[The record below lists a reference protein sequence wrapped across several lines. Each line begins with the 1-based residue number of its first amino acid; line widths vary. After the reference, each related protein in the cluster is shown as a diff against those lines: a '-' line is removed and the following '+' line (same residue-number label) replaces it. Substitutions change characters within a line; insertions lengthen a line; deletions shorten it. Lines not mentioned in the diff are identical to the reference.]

1 MATEFAKKNECSPN
15 SLYGPLVQTIFLG
28 ASVQSFSAS
37 AGWNEQGSS
46 LTVELAEDPCIGPKV
61 WYDNGVRRSGDI
73 ADPGFVYPTPGVPV
87 YFRIEDFE
95 FAGLVQDWTQKNDA
109 NGNPLFSVS
118 ISDPRLILDN
128 TQIIVNDYPGDTENV
143 YNLINAYGFIET
155 LSKGQICTS
164 ANTCPSSKRFGGT
177 SEQNTL
183 SLIANERGMLWKD
196 IKAAIHSLCSN
207 PIAPGPSCDQKYLK
221 DNRLIYVGS
230 SSSTYG
236 RLASNGFDNL
246 GNLKSDYLIDLSEI
260 PISPNY
266 YRISG
271 PTISMSELISQVCS
285 DAGCDYYIELQPTFS
300 AGLKKIIK
308 VRTVSRANPPASNAL
323 DTFILNRQLAYPQAE
338 GGIISFTKGKE
349 VRNENTSIFIMGG
362 KKLQPYQLTSE
373 SGIQG
378 DSPIQP
384 FWGVNSDNRL
394 LKAEIHPSGYYRVEL
409 EFDKLNKSLN
419 SPIGSGT
426 PATAWVTEPEIRA
439 ALMDYSSFKS
449 MTATMSGDLG
459 GELGEHLSTI
469 GNKPERDNAANLEAA
484 KGNVPVGDIV
494 IPRPQD
500 DNKDRGFE
508 ENTAKDSDLIYD
520 FVKSYAQDYYGKQ
533 FLVNSDGIP
542 VCYKLDSASAFGSGV
557 PPTYRFTH
565 DTSNQAWVLDGTS
578 QVLGLAHNSPATD
591 FFRDEQGLYQPILR
605 FPLLSGLLLGSGT
618 YATGDPSYIGDQD
631 YITNGT
637 GTGIS
642 DPSIWV
648 KAQIN
653 DKWVLG
659 NNLDPSGDSIYFNI
673 TIPAPFTQVSAY
685 LPAFDALAFKENLN
699 AAATLTDIPTGLNQG
714 VEKGSFV
721 DGLFPSAALPDSAF
735 CCVQNNLEVYGPF
748 GVAGA
753 PGSVSLENDD
763 GLVPWEYGS
772 DQIMEQAALQKVQDA
787 ATQMRQSE
795 RGSVTLAGFPE
806 IPLGAELNYSAGLQ
820 DYIETRNATLEPV
833 TDGRSFVK
841 VVKSGWTGSG
851 GPNLTNVNVSVG
863 AGGFTTSYQFSTYTP
878 QFGKFSKGNAE
889 RLKRIGQTRLQN
901 MRNVRAKRL
910 EKSSFSFD
918 RTKQFLEDKIGRT
931 AKAPKSAHHTLI
943 GRITNSG
950 RVEINSQN
958 IQELNVAIPTDSG
971 YAKTAI
977 MSWDGIIR
985 PVSKSGDGGLPR
997 FISYQTGECNSF
1009 KTSSTQPPSQ
1019 DYTPLSVTQA
1029 FLDPLSNP
1037 NSVLLTER
1045 SDAASSGH
1053 DFEILARKEDQG
1065 ISGWSVQK
1073 NDDYTDDYRFM
1084 ALRGPLMIQG
1094 WGYDTNSKPIPNSVD
1109 VVSNI
1114 TGNGQYE
1121 SQGLTDKF
1129 LDGFLQQPETWPVAP
1144 LDLRLDR
1151 KRGVWTVA
1159 QQPRPVHVNITGCLG
1174 TGSVSAV
1181 ATATNLAE
1189 TYDADGNAVSDQ
1201 ISITWPWGISNPT
1214 GIGKVPVYYDDND
1227 CKNYVFP
1234 INRFDAAYIAFGDP
1248 ESQKNTIY
1256 DTKSIVFSGFEVI
1269 ETIEDCQNSLLVKPS
1284 GSGDAV
1290 FLCVSGLNTCPE
1302 DFGGYLKQSVNGCLA
1317 FGSGLFITGYNVTN
1331 LRVDTNLIASGTE
1344 YIQDGCSFTNVEGTV
1359 EKRFTKLGFAG
1370 NLSTTVDIDNDCA
1383 VIVSG
1388 FQQPISITNSG
1399 VCGDAEQNTVFSSLI
1414 IGTGLRYVDRDAII
1428 PCEVE
1433 LRSNIKALGTV
1444 YTRSEVIGC
1453 TWQKEGNPSFDTL
1466 FENLNFVGNISV
1478 TGDDCD
1484 VYVSGFQQ
1492 PLAMINS
1499 GVCGRDNEFLDGGV
1513 PDTYW
1518 DILVARTGLKWHY
1531 EGEGEH
1537 GCTGILDVILQ
1548 TSGAPWIRTYG
1559 EDCSLTD
1566 GDPTSNVFE
1575 RIAFTGN
1582 LSHTVNGCTT
1592 IVSGFNNI
1600 VVSGQTWSIDYNDC
1614 NAYVAS
1620 APLGNG
1626 GILDKIIFTGE
1637 LSTSFGSNC
1646 EVIVSGFHQPNIII
1660 DTGTCGDEELDTY
1673 NADTFIFGT
1682 GLDVVEK
1689 EVDGKCA
1696 MLINH
1701 NLTISGYDLVTNPLD
1716 PCGDRVDGAKT
1727 ETTAWEKIAFTG
1739 NISVSTGLNPCDIF
1753 VSGFQNNI
1761 PITGEKWTRDGGSGG
1776 DDDYQCYWSQTGY
1789 NVQTNFDSIATAGFI
1804 SLITGVG
1811 CEVYLSGVEQP
1822 FRFIESGTCGS
1833 TVIET
1838 YNSKGLIFGSGLKAS
1853 MITDSNCSGIV
1864 EVDIKAQGLQWGRIS
1879 SPPTS
1884 CGWQPT
1890 VTSIERRFENLIFE
1904 GNLSVTGSTNGCN
1917 IHISG
1922 VQPSIKVQGLAEC
1935 PSISAFAESD
1945 ISKIRFG
1952 TGLQLTAGVDAC
1964 DDGPRVDV
1972 KLIADGFDRRGGT
1985 PTAVT
1990 QRFTKINFGENL
2002 GIESNGTCEITVTGI
2017 QTNLTLSGIASCNNS
2032 NYLKETI
2039 STLKIG
2045 RGLKAE
2051 NTNEVRLD
2059 LWFKGNEYTDSCT
2072 KGAGLESNTVTGIEF
2087 RDIALSENVSD
2098 CSLIVSGLKTV
2109 QLAGVD
2115 DSGSGCGTVVAPFDA
2130 KRLIFG
2136 TGLELVD
2143 NGCSGVV
2150 NSTLKVSGKD
2160 STLVTI
2166 TDQPVTSFNFLSDT
2180 PTRTPIYVNTDGCE
2194 ITVSGGP
2201 ARILVSGITS
2211 CGQAGNAY
2219 YSALKENLEF
2229 GKGLFVTDGTEPES
2243 AKIES
2248 VFYVAG
2254 DTDNGCGTTTAA
2266 ASVTGLVFGSGLELT
2281 SGTCS
2286 GVVRTNLIAVGTDKS
2301 GGGSALVQKRF
2312 TKLKFH
2318 ADDFSPFSIQ
2328 EDSGDNCQVIV
2339 SGVPVMVTSGLL
2351 ACGRAAVP
2359 FQISR
2364 GIGFG
2369 TGLQLNSDSQVNA
2382 VHKVQ
2387 GTDRG
2392 GGSFTTQVFET
2403 LTFGSGLSS
2412 VNKSNCEVQI
2422 NIDSAPV
2429 CISGLDTCGGSAVA
2443 ESTYECIG
2451 IGTGLKITN
2460 NGASAL
2466 IESNIQAEGTDKRN
2480 GGSSAIAL
2488 QQFESLNFIGGISVH
2503 EGSECEL
2510 FISGIEGISI
2520 IGDAACERSA
2530 VAEFKANTF
2539 EFGTGLQVVQD
2550 SNKVLVDS
2558 VINAAGDGFPAAV
2571 FENIV
2576 FEGGLSVSGD
2586 GCNVHVSGLDFIFSG
2601 INTCPKDGDGYLKE
2615 SIQQISIGSGL
2626 IATNDASVGRIDL
2639 NLTASGLTYPVLE
2652 AYPCD
2657 TNAVQLDRTNFTSL
2671 NFVGNLSVE
2680 ADPANDCRL
2689 LVSGIP
2695 SIFSGIGVCMRDVVA
2710 PFDACLLAVGTGLQL
2725 SERDGKA
2732 ILNSTLTIQQ
2742 PADTST
2748 CYDTIADPTAFET
2761 ISISGFGANVSDCG
2775 LTLTHKQNIKKTEE
2789 ASCYFN
2795 VDGNSTFAETP
2806 FKVLDFGE
2814 GILAEVDG
2822 CVATIK
2828 AGMAGYANG
2837 GSCEAFDG
2845 STPVTSLVTAVGAGY
2860 GIFAEIDNSA
2870 GCNAITFSQPLSLC
2884 STNLVGQSI
2893 TKSADAPYPDTT
2905 CSIIDCTDGTWNAG
2919 NGPFEERRPPKAWNQ
2934 IVAGPGVG
2942 ITAGCSGEQGGL
2954 NGDCT
2959 TIFYSNHILN
2969 GKTCDDQDVLVI
2981 QQFDWN
2987 YDCDFELTQSA
2998 ATPSAQF
3005 DGADWTQS
3013 TIIKLSETNGGT
3025 NCWQGTIVTGCVSDG
3040 GYVTS
3045 CLTATIAG
3053 TASCNGKYWLKDIP
3067 AQWINGTDCNSTCQN
3082 PE

>member
-1 MATEFAKKNECSPN
+1 MQTKCETAKK
-15 SLYGPLVQTIFLG
+15 
-28 ASVQSFSAS
+28 
-37 AGWNEQGSS
+37 
-46 LTVELAEDPCIGPKV
+46 
-61 WYDNGVRRSGDI
+61 
-73 ADPGFVYPTPGVPV
+73 
-87 YFRIEDFE
+87 
-95 FAGLVQDWTQKNDA
+95 FAGT
-109 NGNPLFSVS
+109 
-118 ISDPRLILDN
+118 SD
-128 TQIIVNDYPGDTENV
+128 E
-143 YNLINAYGFIET
+143 
-155 LSKGQICTS
+155 
-164 ANTCPSSKRFGGT
+164 
-177 SEQNTL
+177 NTL

-196 IKAAIHSLCSN
+196 VRAAIHALSSN
-207 PIAPGPSCDQKYLK
+207 PIAPGPNCDQQYLK
-221 DNRLIYVGS
+221 DNRLVYLGS
-230 SSSTYG
+230 PLSSYG
-236 RLASNGFDNL
+236 RLSNDGIDANGSF
-246 GNLKSDYLIDLSEI
+246 KSEYLIDLSDI
-260 PISPNY
+260 PLSPDY

-308 VRTVSRANPPASNAL
+308 VRTVSRASAPAANAL
-323 DTFILNRQLAYPQAE
+323 DTFIYNRRLSYPE
-338 GGIISFTKGKE
+338 SYGGIISYTKGRE
-349 VRNENTSIFIMGG
+349 VRNENTSIFVMGG
-362 KKLQPYQLTSE
+362 KKLQPYQILSE

-378 DSPIQP
+378 DAPIQP
-384 FWGVNSDNRL
+384 FWGVNSDNAL
-394 LKAEIHPSGYYRVEL
+394 LQAEIHPSGYYRVEL
-409 EFDKLNKSLN
+409 EFAKLNKTIAT
-419 SPIGSGT
+419 PIGTGSN
-426 PATAWVTEPEIRA
+426 AKAWVTEPELRA
-439 ALMDYSSFKS
+439 ALMDYGSFKS
-449 MTATMSGDLG
+449 MTSVMGGNLG
-459 GELGEHLSTI
+459 GELGDHLSGI
-469 GNKPERDNAANLEAA
+469 GIKPERNNENIAAAA
-484 KGNVPVGDIV
+484 RGDIPAGDLV
-494 IPRPQD
+494 IPGNEI
-500 DNKDRGFE
+500 DNGDRSVSGDP
-508 ENTAKDSDLIYD
+508 TKDSDLIYD

-533 FLVNSDGIP
+533 FLVNSDLIP
-542 VCYKLDSASAFGSGV
+542 VCYKLDQESQA
-557 PPTYRFTH
+557 YRFTH
-565 DTSNQAWVLDGTS
+565 DTSNQAWVLDGTNE
-578 QVLGLAHNSPATD
+578 VIGLAHNSPATD

-605 FPLLSGLLLGSGT
+605 FPLVDGLLLGSGS
-618 YATGDPSYIGDQD
+618 YGTGDPSYIGDQD

-637 GTGIS
+637 GTGVA
-642 DPSIWV
+642 DPSVWV
-648 KAQIN
+648 KASIN

-659 NNLDPSGDSIYFNI
+659 NNLNPSGNSIYFNI
-673 TIPAPFTQVSAY
+673 TIPAPLTSTSPF
-685 LPAFDALAFKENLN
+685 LPSFN
-699 AAATLTDIPTGLNQG
+699 AAEVKNNLEAAGNEGPLVFNGMI
-714 VEKGSFV
+714 EKGLLV
-721 DGLFPSAALPDSAF
+721 DGIFPAAALPDSAL
-735 CCVQNNLEVYGPF
+735 CCVKNNLEVYGPY
-748 GVAGA
+748 GKAGA

-772 DQIMEQAALQKVQDA
+772 DQIMEEAALEKIADA
-787 ATQMRQSE
+787 STDARSSE
-795 RGSVTLAGFPE
+795 RGSVTLAGFPDV
-806 IPLGAELNYSAGLQ
+806 PLGSELNYTASSQ
-820 DYIETRNATLEPV
+820 DFIETRIASIQPV

-841 VVKSGWTGSG
+841 LSKTSWNGSS
-851 GPNLTNVNVSVG
+851 GPNLTNINVSVG
-863 AGGFTTSYQFSTYTP
+863 QGGFTTSYQFSTYTP
-878 QFGKFSKGNAE
+878 QFGRFSKGNAE

-918 RTKQFLEDKIGRT
+918 ATKQYIEDKIGRT
-931 AKAPKSAHHTLI
+931 AKAPKSAHHALI

-950 RVEINSQN
+950 RVEVNSQN
-958 IQELNVAIPTDSG
+958 LQELNVAIPTDSG

-985 PVSKSGDGGLPR
+985 PVSKGGDGLLPR
-997 FISYQTGECNSF
+997 FISYETGECNNF
-1009 KTSSTQPPSQ
+1009 KTSSTQPPTQ
-1019 DYTPLSVTQA
+1019 DYVPLSVTQA

-1037 NSVLLTER
+1037 NSDLLTER
-1045 SDAASSGH
+1045 SNTPGGGH
-1053 DFEILARKEDQG
+1053 DFEILARTEDQG
-1065 ISGWSVQK
+1065 ISGWSVQA
-1073 NDDYTDDYRFM
+1073 NDEYKEDYRFM

-1094 WGYDTNSKPIPNSVD
+1094 WGYDTNSKPIPNAADSLD
-1109 VVSNI
+1109 SI
-1114 TGNGQYE
+1114 TG
-1121 SQGLTDKF
+1121 QGEFTSTSLQDKF
-1129 LDGFLQQPETWPVAP
+1129 LDNFLQEPKSWPVAP

-1151 KRGVWTVA
+1151 KRGVWTIA
-1159 QQPRPVHVNITGCLG
+1159 QQPRPVHVNITGCIG
-1174 TGSVSAV
+1174 TGTAQAS
-1181 ATATNLAE
+1181 ATNLAE
-1189 TYDADGNAVSDQ
+1189 TYDADGNAVSDNMQ
-1201 ISITWPWGISNPT
+1201 VTWPWDISNPT
-1214 GIGKVPVYYDDND
+1214 GIGKVPIYYDDND

-1234 INRFDAAYIAFGDP
+1234 INRFDAAYIAFGQA
-1248 ESQKNTIY
+1248 ESTKTTIY

-1269 ETIEDCQNSLLVKPS
+1269 ETIEDCQNSLLIKPS
-1284 GSGDAV
+1284 GSDTS

-1302 DFGGYLKQSVNGCLA
+1302 DGGGYFKQNLLGCLA
-1317 FGSGLFITGYNVTN
+1317 FGSGLNVQTYDTTN
-1331 LRVDTNLIASGTE
+1331 MRVDTNLIATGTE
-1344 YIQDGCSFTNVEGTV
+1344 YIKDGCFFTDVEGGV
-1359 EKRFTKLGFAG
+1359 GKAFTKLEFAG
-1370 NLSTTVDIDNDCA
+1370 NLSTTVDTDNDCA

-1399 VCGDAEQNTVFSSLI
+1399 VCGDTDETTSFSSLI
-1414 IGTGLRYVDRDAII
+1414 IGTGLRYVDRDAITD
-1428 PCEVE
+1428 CEVE
-1433 LRSNIKALGTV
+1433 LRSNIKALGSV
-1444 YTRSEVIGC
+1444 HTRSPVIDC
-1453 TWQKEGNPSFDTL
+1453 LWNSFGNPTFNTL

-1492 PLAMINS
+1492 PLAMGNS
-1499 GVCGRDNEFLDGGV
+1499 GVCGRGNEFLGLGGV

-1518 DILVARTGLKWHY
+1518 DILVARTGLKWNY
-1531 EGEGEH
+1531 GGQGQY

-1548 TSGAPWIRTYG
+1548 TSGSPWTRTYG
-1559 EDCSLTD
+1559 EECSLTA
-1566 GDPTSNVFE
+1566 GTPASNVFE

-1582 LSHTVNGCTT
+1582 LSHTIDGCTT

-1600 VVSGQTWSIDYNDC
+1600 LVSGQTWSPDYNNC
-1614 NAYVAS
+1614 NPYVAIS
-1620 APLGNG
+1620 PLGNR

-1646 EVIVSGFHQPNIII
+1646 EVIVSGFHQPNLII
-1660 DTGTCGDEELDTY
+1660 DTGTCGDILQETW

-1682 GLDVVEK
+1682 GLDVVQK

-1696 MLINH
+1696 VLINH
-1701 NLTISGYDLVTNPLD
+1701 NLTISGYELVTNPLD

-1761 PITGEKWTRDGGSGG
+1761 PISGEKWTRDGGSPS
-1776 DDDYQCYWSQTGY
+1776 DEDYQCYWSATGY
-1789 NVQTNFDSIATAGFI
+1789 NIESSFNSIMTTGFI
-1804 SLITGVG
+1804 SLTTGAN
-1811 CEVYLSGVEQP
+1811 CQVYLSGVEQP

-1833 TVIET
+1833 SVLEV
-1838 YNSKGLIFGSGLKAS
+1838 YNSKGLMFGSGLKAS
-1853 MITDSNCSGIV
+1853 MIDESNCSGII
-1864 EVDIKAQGLQWGRIS
+1864 EVDIKAQGLQWERIT
-1879 SPPTS
+1879 SPTTS
-1884 CGWQPT
+1884 CGWEPT
-1890 VTSIERRFENLIFE
+1890 LTSTDRRFENLIFE
-1904 GNLSVTGSTNGCN
+1904 GNLSVTGSANGCD

-1922 VQPSIKVQGLAEC
+1922 VQPSIKVQGLAGC
-1935 PSISAFAESD
+1935 PSISAFTESD

-1952 TGLQLTAGVDAC
+1952 TGLQVTAGTDAC

-1972 KLIADGFDRRGGT
+1972 KLLANGFDRRGGT
-1985 PTAVT
+1985 TTAVA

-2002 GIESNGTCEITVTGI
+2002 GIESNGACEITVTGI
-2017 QTNLTLSGIASCNNS
+2017 QTNLTLSGIASCNNP
-2032 NYLKETI
+2032 NYLKENI
-2039 STLKIG
+2039 SALKIG

-2059 LWFKGNEYTDSCT
+2059 LWFKGKEYSNACT
-2072 KGAGLESNTVTGIEF
+2072 EGGAVESNTVTGIEF
-2087 RDIALSENVSD
+2087 RDIALFETPSD
-2098 CSLIVSGLKTV
+2098 CSVIVSGLKTM

-2115 DSGSGCGTVVAPFDA
+2115 DSGDGCGTVVAPFDA

-2160 STLVTI
+2160 STLVDI

-2180 PTRTPIYVNTDGCE
+2180 STRTPIYVNTDGCE

-2229 GKGLFVTDGTEPES
+2229 GKGLFVTDGNEPES

-2248 VFYVAG
+2248 LFYVAG
-2254 DTDNGCGTTTAA
+2254 DTDNGCGTNTAA
-2266 ASVTGLVFGSGLELT
+2266 ASVTGLVFGSGLELIN
-2281 SGTCS
+2281 GTCT
-2286 GVVRTNLIAVGTDKS
+2286 GVVRTNLIAVGTDKTN
-2301 GGGSALVQKRF
+2301 GGSSLVEKRF

-2339 SGVPVMVTSGLL
+2339 SGVPVMVTSGLA

-2359 FQISR
+2359 LQISR

-2369 TGLQLNSDSQVNA
+2369 TGLQLNDDSQINA

-2412 VNKSNCEVQI
+2412 VNKNNCEVEI
-2422 NIDSAPV
+2422 NLDAAPV
-2429 CISGLDTCGGSAVA
+2429 CISGLATCGGSAVA
-2443 ESTYECIG
+2443 QSNYDCIA
-2451 IGTGLKITN
+2451 IGTGLKLTN

-2466 IESNIQAEGTDKRN
+2466 IESNIQAQGTDKRN

-2510 FISGIEGISI
+2510 FISGIQSAEVNI
-2520 IGDAACERSA
+2520 IGDAACGRSA
-2530 VAEFKANTF
+2530 VAEFQADTF

-2550 SNKVLVDS
+2550 GSKVLVDS

-2576 FEGGLSVSGD
+2576 FEGGLSVTGD
-2586 GCNVHVSGLDFIFSG
+2586 GCNVHVSGLDFVFSG
-2601 INTCPKDGDGYLKE
+2601 INTCPEDNDGYLKE
-2615 SIQQISIGSGL
+2615 SIQQITVGSGL
-2626 IATNDASVGRIDL
+2626 LATNDASVGRIDL

-2657 TNAVQLDRTNFTSL
+2657 TNASQLDKTNFTSL

-2710 PFDACLLAVGTGLQL
+2710 PFDACLLAAGTGLQL

-2775 LTLTHKQNIKKTEE
+2775 LTLTHKQNIKKTAE

-2814 GILAEVDG
+2814 GILAEVNG

-2828 AGMAGYANG
+2828 AGIAGYANG

-2870 GCNAITFSQPLSLC
+2870 GCNAITFSQPLGFC
-2884 STNLVGQSI
+2884 SANIAGQSM

-2905 CSIIDCTDGTWNAG
+2905 CSIIDCTDGAWNGG

-2959 TIFYSNHILN
+2959 TIFYSNHVLN
-2969 GKTCDDQDVLVI
+2969 GKTCDDQSVLVL
-2981 QQFDWN
+2981 QQYDWN

-2998 ATPSAQF
+2998 STPTAQF

-3013 TIIKLSETNGGT
+3013 TIIKLSETNGGN
-3025 NCWQGTIVTGCVSDG
+3025 NCWEGTIVTGCVSDG

-3067 AQWINGTDCNSTCQN
+3067 AQWINGTDCNSSCQN